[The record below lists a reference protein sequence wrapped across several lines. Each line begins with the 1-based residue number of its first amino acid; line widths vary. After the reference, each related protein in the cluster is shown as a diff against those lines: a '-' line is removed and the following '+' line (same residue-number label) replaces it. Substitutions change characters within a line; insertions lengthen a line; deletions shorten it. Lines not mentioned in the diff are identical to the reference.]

1 MRILICTDLDRTLL
15 PNGNAPES
23 PEARPR
29 FRRLAAR
36 PEVSLAYVTGRH
48 RELVLDAMGEY
59 GIPIPDYVIGDV
71 GSTIYRV
78 SDGQWTASDAWSA
91 QIAPDWGRRDRSALA
106 ALLAGIRGLTLQE
119 PAKQGRHKL
128 SYYTPPDWDQRCLI
142 PEMDDL
148 LTRHRVRANLIWS
161 LDERTGTG
169 LLDVLPASASKR
181 HAIEFLLAQEGF
193 GPGETVFSGDS
204 GNDLAVLVSPIQATL
219 VANATEEVRA
229 QALADARHDGTSD
242 SLYLARGGFQGM
254 NGNYAAGILEGVAHY
269 LPAVAEW
276 WD

>member
-1 MRILICTDLDRTLL
+1 
-15 PNGNAPES
+15 
-23 PEARPR
+23 
-29 FRRLAAR
+29 
-36 PEVSLAYVTGRH
+36 
-48 RELVLDAMGEY
+48 
-59 GIPIPDYVIGDV
+59 
-71 GSTIYRV
+71 
-78 SDGQWTASDAWSA
+78 
-91 QIAPDWGRRDRSALA
+91 
-106 ALLAGIRGLTLQE
+106 
-119 PAKQGRHKL
+119 
-128 SYYTPPDWDQRCLI
+128 
-142 PEMDDL
+142 MDDL

-181 HAIEFLLAQEGF
+181 HAIEFLVAQEGF

-204 GNDLAVLVSPIQATL
+204 GNDLAVLVSPIQAIL

-229 QALADARHDGTSD
+229 QALADARHEGTSD

-254 NGNYAAGILEGVAHY
+254 NGNYAAGILEGIAHY